1 MKVREVDPQSP
12 LFGRVRA
19 GFTLQ
24 MLNGREVIDS
34 IDFQFRSADEQ
45 VRLKFADT
53 RGREFELEVNGLHGD
68 LGLRWEE
75 GKIKRCKCKCIF
87 CFVHQQPKGMRR
99 ALYIKDEDYRL
110 SFTHGNFITLSNVSD
125 DDIARIIE
133 QRLSPLYVSVHTTD
147 DQLRGEMLGNRKLRP
162 ILPQLKQLAAAGIQL
177 HTQVVLCRGIN
188 DGLHLAKTV
197 LDLAAL
203 YPQVATLA
211 VVPVG
216 LTRYRQRL
224 PRLRTYTG
232 RQSGQIVSHI
242 ESLQA
247 QFLKTLGTRF
257 VWAADEFYVNANRE
271 FPRLSTYE
279 EMAQFENGVG
289 MAREFITGFNRRRRS
304 LRNIH
309 SKKRAL
315 LVTGRSAWLFLTQQ
329 VMPYLLWEFNLRV
342 ALQPVANRFWG
353 KNVTVSGLLVGRD
366 IIAAVKPFV
375 RNFDTVVLPPN
386 CLNADNLFLDDVTL
400 REFEDAIAR
409 PVVVGSYNIAETI
422 KEVYS

>member
-1 MKVREVDPQSP
+1 
-12 LFGRVRA
+12 
-19 GFTLQ
+19 
-24 MLNGREVIDS
+24 
-34 IDFQFRSADEQ
+34 ADEQ

-53 RGREFELEVNGLHGD
+53 RGREFELKVNGLHGD

-133 QRLSPLYVSVHTTD
+133 QRLSPLYVSVHATD

-162 ILPQLKQLAAAGIQL
+162 ILPQLKQLAAAGIRL

-188 DGLHLAKTV
+188 DGVHLEKTV
-197 LDLAAL
+197 QDLATL

-224 PRLRTYTG
+224 PRLRTYTR
-232 RQSGQIVSHI
+232 RQSGQIVNII
-242 ESLQA
+242 ETWQA

-271 FPRLSTYE
+271 FPRLTTYE

-289 MAREFITGFNRRRRS
+289 MAREIITGFNRRRRS

-309 SKKRAL
+309 SKKQVL

-353 KNVTVSGLLVGRD
+353 KNVTVSGLLMGRD

-375 RNFDTVVLPPN
+375 RNFDTIVLPPN

-400 REFEDAIAR
+400 REFEDAIER

>member
-1 MKVREVDPQSP
+1 MKVREVDPESP

-19 GFTLQ
+19 GYTLR
-24 MLNGREVIDS
+24 MLNGREVIDP

-53 RGREFELEVNGLHGD
+53 RGREFELELNGLHGD
-68 LGLRWEE
+68 LGLRWDES
-75 GKIKRCKCKCIF
+75 KIKRCKCRCIF

-110 SFTHGNFITLSNVSD
+110 SFTHGNFITLSNISD
-125 DDIARIIE
+125 GDIARIIE

-162 ILPQLKQLAAAGIQL
+162 ILPQLRQLATAGIQL

-188 DGLHLAKTV
+188 DGVHLEKTV
-197 LDLAAL
+197 QDLATL

-224 PRLRTYTG
+224 PRLRTYTR
-232 RQSGQIVSHI
+232 RQSGQIVSLI
-242 ESLQA
+242 ETWQKE
-247 QFLKTLGTRF
+247 FLKTHGTRF

-271 FPRLSTYE
+271 FPTFTSYE

-289 MAREFITGFNRRRRS
+289 MAREIITGFNRRRRS

-315 LVTGRSAWLFLTQQ
+315 LVTGRSAWLFLNQQ

>member
-224 PRLRTYTG
+224 PRLRTYTR

-242 ESLQA
+242 EMLQA

-271 FPRLSTYE
+271 FPSLTTYE

-309 SKKRAL
+309 SRKRAL
-315 LVTGRSAWLFLTQQ
+315 LVTGRSAWLFLNQQ

-353 KNVTVSGLLVGRD
+353 KSVTVSGLLVGRD

-386 CLNADNLFLDDVTL
+386 CLNADNLFLDDVSL
-400 REFEDAIAR
+400 GELEDAIAR

>member
-1 MKVREVDPQSP
+1 MKVREVDPESP

-19 GFTLQ
+19 GYTLRL
-24 MLNGREVIDS
+24 LNGREVIDS
-34 IDFQFRSADEQ
+34 IDFQFRSADER

-53 RGREFELEVNGLHGD
+53 RGREFEFEMNGLHGD

-75 GKIKRCKCKCIF
+75 GKIKRCECKCIF

-110 SFTHGNFITLSNVSD
+110 SFTHGNFITLSSVSD
-125 DDIARIIE
+125 GDIARIIE

-147 DQLRGEMLGNRKLRP
+147 DQLRGEMLGKAKLKP

-177 HTQVVLCRGIN
+177 HTQVVLCPGIN
-188 DGLHLAKTV
+188 DGDQLEKTV
-197 LDLAAL
+197 QDLSTL

-224 PRLRTYTG
+224 PRLRTYTR
-232 RQSGQIVSHI
+232 RQSGQMVSLI
-242 ESLQA
+242 ETWQA

-257 VWAADEFYVNANRE
+257 IWAADEFYVNAGRE
-271 FPRLSTYE
+271 FPRLTTYE

-289 MAREFITGFNRRRRS
+289 MAREFITGFNRRRRI
-304 LRNIH
+304 LRNVH
-309 SKKRAL
+309 SRKRVL
-315 LVTGRSAWLFLTQQ
+315 LVTGQSAWLFLTQQ
-329 VMPYLLWEFNLRV
+329 VMPYLLWKFNLRV
-342 ALQPVANRFWG
+342 ALHPVANRFWG
-353 KNVTVSGLLVGRD
+353 KNVTVSGLLAGRD
-366 IIAAVKPFV
+366 IIADVKPMV
-375 RNFDTVVLPPN
+375 RKFDTVVLPPN
-386 CLNADNLFLDDVTL
+386 CLNAENLFLDDVTL

>member
-1 MKVREVDPQSP
+1 MKVREVDPESP

-19 GFTLQ
+19 GYTLRL
-24 MLNGREVIDS
+24 LNGREVIDS

-53 RGREFELEVNGLHGD
+53 RGREFEFEVNGLHGD
-68 LGLRWEE
+68 LGLKWEE
-75 GKIKRCKCKCIF
+75 DKIKRCKCKCIF

-133 QRLSPLYVSVHTTD
+133 QRLSPLYVSVHATD

-162 ILPQLKQLAAAGIQL
+162 ILPQLKQLAAAGIRL

-188 DGLHLAKTV
+188 DGVHLEKTV
-197 LDLAAL
+197 QDLATL

-224 PRLRTYTG
+224 PRLRTYTR
-232 RQSGQIVSHI
+232 RQSGQIVSII
-242 ESLQA
+242 EMWQA

-271 FPRLSTYE
+271 FPRLTTYE
-279 EMAQFENGVG
+279 EIAQFENGVG
-289 MAREFITGFNRRRRS
+289 MAREIITGFNRRRRS

-309 SKKRAL
+309 SKKRVM
-315 LVTGRSAWLFLTQQ
+315 LVTGQSAWLFLTQQ

-353 KNVTVSGLLVGRD
+353 KNVTVSGLLMGRD

-375 RNFDTVVLPPN
+375 RNFDTIVLPPN

-400 REFEDAIAR
+400 REFEDAIER

>member
-68 LGLRWEE
+68 LGLKWEE
-75 GKIKRCKCKCIF
+75 DKIRRCKCKCIF

-162 ILPQLKQLAAAGIQL
+162 ILPQLKRLAAAGIQL

-224 PRLRTYTG
+224 PRLRTYTR

-242 ESLQA
+242 EMLQA

-271 FPRLSTYE
+271 FPRLNTYE
-279 EMAQFENGVG
+279 KMAQFENGVG
-289 MAREFITGFNRRRRS
+289 MAREFITGFNRRRRI

-309 SKKRAL
+309 SKKRVM
-315 LVTGRSAWLFLTQQ
+315 LVTGHSAWLFLNQQ

-353 KNVTVSGLLVGRD
+353 KSVTVSGLLVGRD